1 MAFLFNEIS
10 LQNHVSSFIIIHCII
25 VKGMVTMTTILY
37 KNSVNPFQSNNKWLD
52 MKLTKLYNKGL

>member
-25 VKGMVTMTTILY
+25 VKGMITMTTILY
-37 KNSVNPFQSNNKWLD
+37 KNSDITYIIGITQVRSALQCNYL
-52 MKLTKLYNKGL
+52 M